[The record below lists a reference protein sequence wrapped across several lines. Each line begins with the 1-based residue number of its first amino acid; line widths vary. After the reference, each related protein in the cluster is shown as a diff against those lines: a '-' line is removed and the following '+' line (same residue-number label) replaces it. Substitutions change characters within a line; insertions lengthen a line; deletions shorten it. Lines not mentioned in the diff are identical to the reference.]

1 MSSDRRIV
9 WCAQVP
15 VFWEQRGKTVN
26 PKPRISR
33 VLELTTP
40 ALRWHLETLT
50 ALYGPPLVLS
60 LLEQRGDE
68 SDLSTFL
75 SQCVAA
81 LLKQSSVAAN
91 VRLATFDFHAAAKQ
105 IGRADACRALLRMLA
120 SDHRD
125 AHPVTHGYFAKRG
138 EATTPVSMQRG
149 VVRRFSIRL
158 APAQLGTP
166 RLAACRSLVLWHA
179 ERHLYHTGR

>member
-1 MSSDRRIV
+1 M
-9 WCAQVP
+9 
-15 VFWEQRGKTVN
+15 
-26 PKPRISR
+26 
-33 VLELTTP
+33 LELTTP

-68 SDLSTFL
+68 SDLSTFF
-75 SQCVAA
+75 SQCIAA

-179 ERHLYHTGR
+179 ERHLYNTGR